1 MRLAAFAGFKEASME
16 TITKSVVVN
25 VPCSTAYNQCTQF
38 EDFPQFMQGVKS
50 TRQIGDTTMQ

>member
-25 VPCSTAYNQCTQF
+25 VLCRAPKLMSGARWILSSF
-38 EDFPQFMQGVKS
+38 AMM
-50 TRQIGDTTMQ
+50 R